1 MKLNKPGF
9 WDYKK
14 PNFIAYILLPLTFF
28 VLVGNFFTKK
38 FSKKKNDK
46 IKTICVGNI
55 YIGGTGKT
63 PLSIK
68 INNLL
73 KIQGLRSTIIK
84 KFYNDQSDE
93 QNLIKNYT
101 NLICKKNRSD
111 ALNDAVNQNFE
122 FAIFDDGLQE
132 KSISYNLKIV
142 CFTNS
147 QWKGNGFIIP
157 AGPLREKIESLKN
170 FDVAVI
176 NGDPKKNQDILN
188 EIKQINN
195 NINIF
200 ETFYKPSNLKE
211 FDNNVDYVSFAGIGN
226 SENFYNTMIENK
238 LKVIKKFSFPD
249 HYTYSN
255 NDLTKILNYAKNNN
269 AKVITT
275 EKDYLR
281 LNTNLAQDI
290 KYLKLDL
297 VIPDEKR
304 LINILI
310 KK

>member
-1 MKLNKPGF
+1 MKLNKPKF

-28 VLVGNFFTKK
+28 ILVRNFFTKK

-46 IKTICVGNI
+46 IKTVCVGNI

-170 FDVAVI
+170 FDVIII
-176 NGDPKKNQDILN
+176 NGDPKKNQNILN

-211 FDNNVDYVSFAGIGN
+211 FDNNVDYVAFAGIGN

-281 LNTNLAQDI
+281 LNPNLAQDI

-297 VIPDEKR
+297 IIPDEKK

>member
-55 YIGGTGKT
+55 YVGGTGKT

-211 FDNNVDYVSFAGIGN
+211 FDNNVDYVAFAGIGN